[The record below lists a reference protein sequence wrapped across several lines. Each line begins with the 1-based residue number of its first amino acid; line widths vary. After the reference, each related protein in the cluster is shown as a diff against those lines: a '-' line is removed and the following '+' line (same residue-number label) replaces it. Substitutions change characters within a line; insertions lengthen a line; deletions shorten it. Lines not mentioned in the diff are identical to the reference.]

1 MPRFSVPD
9 ELAKAIDPAILSTD
23 DAVLEA
29 HAGDKWHASHR
40 PEVVVL
46 ARSTDDVSRTLA
58 FAHKYRVPV
67 TARGAGVG

>member
-9 ELAKAIDPAILSTD
+9 ELAKAVDPAIISTAD
-23 DAVLEA
+23 EVLEA

-46 ARSTDDVSRTLA
+46 ARIDRRRLA
-58 FAHKYRVPV
+58 H
-67 TARGAGVG
+67 AGLRPHATGCR